1 MKKTATLFLAGVM
14 ALLLASCAGTL
25 KPLDSK
31 QVTVDPQ
38 PLVLRGG
45 QVPATITVRFP
56 AKWFNKNAT
65 VRITPVLKYATGEKW
80 GTAYTFQG
88 ESVRGNAQTVAF
100 KTPSTHVLNSD
111 FPWDPAMRNS
121 ELVLMFNATIK
132 GKTVNLPDLK
142 IGEGVIATESLADA
156 RFVTPAIAPDKFQ
169 RIIKENYDANIHF
182 LIQQANLRSGEL
194 NSADVREWKNIVES
208 AHITPNQKVDVE
220 VQAYASP
227 DGGLELNEKLAE
239 RREQNT
245 SDYLRRELKRMDVD
259 APVAAH
265 YTAQDWEGFKALV
278 EQSNLQD
285 KDLVLRVLAMYPDPE
300 VREREIKN
308 ISSVFSQLA
317 DEILPQL
324 RRSRLVA
331 NIQIIG
337 KSDKEISDL
346 AATRP
351 AQLSIDEIL
360 YAATLTGD
368 RGTQEKIY
376 STTTSLFPKDYRAFN
391 NLGVLAYQNENYGLA
406 AQYFDKAQAVASAAG
421 VTAEEVQMNQ
431 GLLKLQSGDLSRGKT
446 LIGQVSNVPEVNEA
460 LGLIYM
466 QEGRYAEA
474 ARELYNTPTNNGI
487 LAQILNQDYNRA
499 MQLLEQVARPDAQT
513 HYLRA
518 LIGARTA
525 QTNLVSEG
533 LTAAV
538 QADPS
543 LAHRLKDDRDFAKYR
558 TMPFFSTLVR

>member
-1 MKKTATLFLAGVM
+1 M

-88 ESVRGNAQTVAF
+88 ENVRGNAQTVAF
-100 KTPSTHVLNSD
+100 NTPSTHVLNSD

-360 YAATLTGD
+360 YAATLTDD
-368 RGTQEKIY
+368 RGAQEKIY

-431 GLLKLQSGDLSRGKT
+431 GLLKLQSGDLSQGKT

-499 MQLLEQVARPDAQT
+499 MQLLEQVVRPDAQT

-543 LAHRLKDDRDFAKYR
+543 LALRLKDDRDFAKYR

>member
-1 MKKTATLFLAGVM
+1 MKKTATLFLAGAM
-14 ALLLASCAGTL
+14 ALLMASCAGTL
-25 KPLDSK
+25 KPLDAK
-31 QVTVDPQ
+31 HVVVDPQ
-38 PLVLRGG
+38 PLVLQGG

-88 ESVRGNAQTVAF
+88 EKVRGNALTVPY
-100 KTPSTHVLNSD
+100 KTASTQVLNSD

-121 ELVLMFNATIK
+121 QLVLMFNASIN
-132 GKTVNLPDLK
+132 GKEVRLPDLK
-142 IGEGVIATESLADA
+142 IGEGVIATEALADA

-182 LIQQANLRSGEL
+182 LIQQAGLRSSEL
-194 NSADVREWKNIVES
+194 NSANVREWKNIVES
-208 AHITPNQKVDVE
+208 AHITPNQELDVE

-239 RREQNT
+239 RREKNT

-331 NIQIIG
+331 NIRIIG

-360 YAATLTGD
+360 YAATLTND
-368 RGTQEKIY
+368 TATKEKIY
-376 STTTSLFPKDYRAFN
+376 ATTTSLFPKDYRAYN
-391 NLGVLAYQNENYGLA
+391 NLGALAYESQDYARA
-406 AQYFDKAQAVASAAG
+406 AMYFEKAQTVAKAAG
-421 VTAEEVQMNQ
+421 VKAEEVLMNQ
-431 GLLKLQSGDLSRGKT
+431 GLLKLQDGQLNQGKT
-446 LIGQVSNVPEVNEA
+446 LIGQVSNVPELNEA

-466 QEGRYAEA
+466 QEGQYPQA
-474 ARELYNTPTNNGI
+474 ARELYNTPTNNGV
-487 LAQILNQDYNRA
+487 LAQILNKDYNRA
-499 MQLLEQVARPDAQT
+499 MQLLELVRRPDART

-525 QTNLVSEG
+525 QSDMVQDG
-533 LTAAV
+533 LKAAI

-543 LAHRLKDDRDFAKYR
+543 IATFLKDDRDFAKYR
-558 TMPFFSTLVR
+558 SLLR